1 MGEWALL
8 HLREWGW
15 DRKRCLRK
23 ILAAGLMVPAKSACL
38 CCPST
43 KPSELH
49 ELEARQLRTIVVK
62 HIFEEA
68 LVVGDLSERN
78 PNVFYELALLPYYKK
93 SFSFR

>member
-1 MGEWALL
+1 
-8 HLREWGW
+8 
-15 DRKRCLRK
+15 
-23 ILAAGLMVPAKSACL
+23 MVPAKSACL

-78 PNVFYELALLPYYKK
+78 PNVFYESAAFAMLQK
-93 SFSFR
+93 SFSFRGCSTSFLASQALPNQDVF